1 MGEEEEEE
9 EEQSL
14 PRRAGVGGEGEEV
27 QMHHHWVDQEV
38 AVAEEGVVQLRV
50 EREEQEAEEGAVHS
64 FAQEAGAELP
74 AERVLSVVSRAVG
87 DAMAVLEAPVQMLA
101 QTVRRATL

>member
-1 MGEEEEEE
+1 MLVGGEE

-14 PRRAGVGGEGEEV
+14 PQQAVVVGEGEEEV

-38 AVAEEGVVQLRV
+38 AVEEEGVVQLRV
-50 EREEQEAEEGAVHS
+50 EREGQEAEEGAVHS

-87 DAMAVLEAPVQMLA
+87 DAMAVLEAPAQMLA